1 MFPWLALVDFEL
13 DVDKFNSAVDL
24 LNFTVLL
31 FNFDVDSFNFGVDV
45 FNSATRGTAAAEL
58 GPTRAEK
65 RSCIRI
71 LGGLDN
77 NGTRKKSAFFL
88 SDPSPIIAIGNAC
101 Q

>member
-24 LNFTVLL
+24 LNLTVLL

-65 RSCIRI
+65 RTYIRI
-71 LGGLDN
+71 LSGLDN
-77 NGTRKKSAFFL
+77 DLIMTRAEKKLYQNSEWT
-88 SDPSPIIAIGNAC
+88 
-101 Q
+101 